1 MTCYIT
7 LYYRSNI
14 ILYDIVY
21 VYSYRAVW
29 PFGGVMYHRFL
40 TKTPS
45 QQQVLQERARQR
57 QKLRE
62 RNQRL
67 APWDFEGIRGV
78 EDVWEGFHRY
88 IIYIYGTTPPRDLPF
103 Q

>member
-1 MTCYIT
+1 
-7 LYYRSNI
+7 
-14 ILYDIVY
+14 
-21 VYSYRAVW
+21 
-29 PFGGVMYHRFL
+29 MYHRFL

-67 APWDFEGIRGV
+67 APPDFGRWAIETACFPAWAMSLLG
-78 EDVWEGFHRY
+78 D
-88 IIYIYGTTPPRDLPF
+88 
-103 Q
+103 